1 MKKTITLIILVL
13 TCAGVLHSSYWSDS
27 SVIDNSLG
35 GAVNLL
41 NPDVSMTFSDPS
53 LIGLCDRSH
62 FTGSYYML
70 YGARY
75 NFLGYMEKMDNSG
88 FSISAVNFYRENI
101 EVRQNLNDIP
111 QYTYNNQIF
120 ANLAYGTKLGG
131 FNVGAAGKYAFYDIY
146 NRTNSGYGIDVGINR
161 KIFESGSLINHYL
174 YSYADF
180 SIVNLLQ
187 PKITL
192 INDSETLPRLFR
204 LGLNINYTLCPSY
217 DIKNEKFKYQ
227 NIGIFIDNNYDTNY
241 FINSGIEYSMS
252 PIAIRIGHNDSG
264 FTCGFGLNINDL
276 SFNYAFLQR
285 QAAMHYVDLTYKY
298 GDSTILAETPK
309 ELDEYKSVLNQ
320 AQRVYDRY
328 INMSNSLIND
338 KKYEEALVILNK
350 IKPISVGLK
359 SNGSVNDMIK
369 LCIMSINTTI
379 IVSLNNEFNGYI
391 NKQDYSNACNTAIK
405 AVDLDYSNNI
415 TITMFKTLNDQKT
428 ELIEKQNINENITA
442 YISKTNETIDKY
454 LSKNDYDNANTEYN
468 KLKTL
473 QLNGENTITQFK
485 KINDEKSKYS
495 DRLVKKAMEY
505 KNKNDYGLA
514 YLCYRE
520 AYRVTKD
527 ANILEQSNKLKNLYL
542 YLNNYNLP
550 EKLYQQKIYY
560 LSSISLANSES
571 NTTEY
576 FVDLKRHNVTYD
588 YDILEN
594 TLIEQGK
601 IERYIP

>member
-227 NIGIFIDNNYDTNY
+227 NIGIFID
-241 FINSGIEYSMS
+241 
-252 PIAIRIGHNDSG
+252 
-264 FTCGFGLNINDL
+264 
-276 SFNYAFLQR
+276 
-285 QAAMHYVDLTYKY
+285 
-298 GDSTILAETPK
+298 
-309 ELDEYKSVLNQ
+309 
-320 AQRVYDRY
+320 
-328 INMSNSLIND
+328 
-338 KKYEEALVILNK
+338 
-350 IKPISVGLK
+350 
-359 SNGSVNDMIK
+359 
-369 LCIMSINTTI
+369 
-379 IVSLNNEFNGYI
+379 
-391 NKQDYSNACNTAIK
+391 
-405 AVDLDYSNNI
+405 
-415 TITMFKTLNDQKT
+415 
-428 ELIEKQNINENITA
+428 
-442 YISKTNETIDKY
+442 
-454 LSKNDYDNANTEYN
+454 
-468 KLKTL
+468 
-473 QLNGENTITQFK
+473 
-485 KINDEKSKYS
+485 
-495 DRLVKKAMEY
+495 
-505 KNKNDYGLA
+505 
-514 YLCYRE
+514 
-520 AYRVTKD
+520 
-527 ANILEQSNKLKNLYL
+527 
-542 YLNNYNLP
+542 
-550 EKLYQQKIYY
+550 
-560 LSSISLANSES
+560 
-571 NTTEY
+571 
-576 FVDLKRHNVTYD
+576 
-588 YDILEN
+588 
-594 TLIEQGK
+594 
-601 IERYIP
+601 